1 MLLREQLAG
10 AAKPGLDFVEDQH
23 HVMRG
28 AESAYLGEIARWW
41 NDDAGFALD
50 WVDQES
56 DGVRRNR
63 RFQRLGVREGNDLKA
78 RRERSEMVAR
88 RRVCAEADDAKGAS
102 VEVVGADDDLGLPIR
117 HALHLIA

>member
-10 AAKPGLDFVEDQH
+10 AAKPGLDFVEDEH
-23 HVMRG
+23 HVVRG
-28 AESAYLGEIARWW
+28 AELAYLGEVVRRR
-41 NDDAGFALD
+41 NDDASFALD
-50 WVDQES
+50 WLDQEG

-88 RRVCAEADDAKGAS
+88 RRVGAEADDAKGAS
-102 VEVVGADDDLGLPIR
+102 VE
-117 HALHLIA
+117 